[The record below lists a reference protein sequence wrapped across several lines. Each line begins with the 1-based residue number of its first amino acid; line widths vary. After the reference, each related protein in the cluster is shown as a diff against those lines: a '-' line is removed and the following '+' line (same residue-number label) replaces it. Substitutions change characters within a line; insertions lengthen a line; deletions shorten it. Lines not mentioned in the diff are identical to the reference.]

1 MTPDEQSAYAA
12 LEARIRTI
20 LPDTYQDCY
29 EEVQPVSM
37 GSASLKYGPDG
48 KVAWDQI
55 WATFCDLAMAG
66 GPPHKG
72 RLLATASAE
81 EIAAAPER
89 YREVEREICRGIALV
104 TRLAAEPAG
113 DAGWVRVTCLNN
125 DMASWLVRAIVM
137 ENIPARHEG
146 RSLYLPAGPD
156 YRVEK
161 EIKNVITSI
170 AKTCHYWLEHTF
182 PAQERAIGAL
192 FVEMEPRMPLLV
204 PASAADAGAAIA
216 LAEAVAAAIGE
227 RTGLPAADRCYS
239 GWAGVE
245 CPDVAA
251 AVWMMRALVAS
262 NVLARREETAL
273 FVAVNPATDP
283 AGERVVTLTA
293 QVHRFA
299 VARGVL

>member
-66 GPPHKG
+66 GPPHQG
-72 RLLATASAE
+72 RLLATTSAE

-89 YREVEREICRGIALV
+89 YREVEREICRGSALV

-146 RSLYLPAGPD
+146 RFLYLPAGPD

-161 EIKNVITSI
+161 EIKSRSKVIYSESI
-170 AKTCHYWLEHTF
+170 MGGHY
-182 PAQERAIGAL
+182 
-192 FVEMEPRMPLLV
+192 
-204 PASAADAGAAIA
+204 
-216 LAEAVAAAIGE
+216 EAVCDG
-227 RTGLPAADRCYS
+227 D
-239 GWAGVE
+239 
-245 CPDVAA
+245 
-251 AVWMMRALVAS
+251 
-262 NVLARREETAL
+262 
-273 FVAVNPATDP
+273 
-283 AGERVVTLTA
+283 
-293 QVHRFA
+293 
-299 VARGVL
+299 